1 MQHRCAT
8 VKRHLSILPSAHSPV
23 TLARARSLRGMQR
36 PTVPASL
43 TGAILV
49 PPEHVRMLTGRSVWG
64 VDLRPLQEDEEDD
77 GPSVRAEGLGL
88 EPFDVTLAL
97 FPASVWDWFD
107 IVLSGDVSD
116 VEDTVLYAKAVTL
129 WGDAMEYPAGSPDR
143 AEAMSLGAWCSV
155 DFR

>member
-1 MQHRCAT
+1 MQ
-8 VKRHLSILPSAHSPV
+8 S
-23 TLARARSLRGMQR
+23 
-36 PTVPASL
+36 
-43 TGAILV
+43 
-49 PPEHVRMLTGRSVWG
+49 E
-64 VDLRPLQEDEEDD
+64 
-77 GPSVRAEGLGL
+77 
-88 EPFDVTLAL
+88 
-97 FPASVWDWFD
+97 VWDWFD

>member
-1 MQHRCAT
+1 
-8 VKRHLSILPSAHSPV
+8 
-23 TLARARSLRGMQR
+23 
-36 PTVPASL
+36 
-43 TGAILV
+43 
-49 PPEHVRMLTGRSVWG
+49 MLTGRSVWG